1 MPAHRH
7 LKSLAV
13 AAALTLVPAIAHA
26 QAQPDPLL
34 STFQSACVAADGDA
48 NATMAKLDGQGWDVL
63 PAELLGAD
71 APFDNMQARIKFEGA
86 GMVIAMTGDM
96 ADEMGTLTDS
106 GNVHMAVC
114 AVGTMPGD
122 YEAVDRVVAD
132 WLGMTPSTTMSMD
145 GLRGYPYTLVNGRR
159 QAVPAD
165 LGEDELKALVES
177 GQVRVVMT
185 GDSDGVIMIMFMR
198 PVAN

>member
-1 MPAHRH
+1 MS
-7 LKSLAV
+7 LKTFAAV
-13 AAALTLVPAIAHA
+13 AALAFVLTPAAAQA

-106 GNVHMAVC
+106 GNVHLAVC
-114 AVGTMPGD
+114 AVGTTPGD

-132 WLGMTPSTTMSMD
+132 WLGMTPNTTMSMD

-165 LGEDELKALVES
+165 LGEGELMALVDS

-198 PVAN
+198 PVPN

>member
-1 MPAHRH
+1 MS
-7 LKSLAV
+7 LKTFAAV
-13 AAALTLVPAIAHA
+13 AALAFVFTPAMAHA
-26 QAQPDPLL
+26 QAQPDALL
-34 STFQSACVAADGDA
+34 STFQSACVATDGGADA
-48 NATMAKLDGQGWDVL
+48 AMAKLDGLGWDVL
-63 PAELLGAD
+63 PAELLGED
-71 APFDNMQARIKFEGA
+71 APFDNMQARVKFEAA

-96 ADEMGTLTDS
+96 ADEMGTLTES
-106 GNVHMAVC
+106 GNVHLAVC
-114 AVGTMPGD
+114 AVGTAPGD

-132 WLGMTPSTTMSMD
+132 WLGMTPSTTMSTD

-165 LGEDELKALVES
+165 LGADELMALVDS
-177 GQVRVVMT
+177 GQVRIVMT

>member
-1 MPAHRH
+1 MS
-7 LKSLAV
+7 LKTFAAV
-13 AAALTLVPAIAHA
+13 AALAFVLTPAAAHA

-106 GNVHMAVC
+106 GNVHLAVC
-114 AVGTMPGD
+114 AVGTTPGD

-132 WLGMTPSTTMSMD
+132 WLGMTPNTTMSMD

-165 LGEDELKALVES
+165 LGEDELMALVDS